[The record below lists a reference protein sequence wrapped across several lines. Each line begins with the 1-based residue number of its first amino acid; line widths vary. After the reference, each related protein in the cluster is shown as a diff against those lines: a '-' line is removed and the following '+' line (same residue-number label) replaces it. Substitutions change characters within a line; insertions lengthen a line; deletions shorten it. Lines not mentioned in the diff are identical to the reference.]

1 MQVVPESVMFAQKQP
16 TLPEKPLQNS
26 AELQMCY
33 CSVHTA
39 KTCNETLG
47 ENPFLLKPLI
57 A

>member
-16 TLPEKPLQNS
+16 NLPEKPLQNS

-47 ENPFLLKPLI
+47 ENPFLLKPLV